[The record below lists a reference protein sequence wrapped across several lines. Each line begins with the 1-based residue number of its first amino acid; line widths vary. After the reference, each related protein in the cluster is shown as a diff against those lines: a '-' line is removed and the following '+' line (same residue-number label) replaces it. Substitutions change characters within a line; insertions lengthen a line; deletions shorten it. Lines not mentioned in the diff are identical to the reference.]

1 MPRTVPWTRPQRGR
15 VERPWQAPAQRRAAR
30 GSAPARASGAAR
42 RRRATCTAPHLRCQ
56 RAARRHTGGVPLRA
70 CMCAR
75 ERPVAPGGGLD
86 RPGTAAL
93 TLAPPLRSHARARA
107 RSAPMRPMRPRP
119 LSAEALVELQV
130 QNAGLR
136 KRLERSELE
145 REVSELSARE
155 KGEVRRSRS
164 FSPRGSRSSSSRS
177 RSSSPRG
184 SAGAPLRVPGAVL
197 TRRARDQ
204 ENLELQR
211 LQGDLENQVR
221 SRQQEIA
228 ALQAKLARRDDEHR
242 TKQTGGLAHA

>member
-1 MPRTVPWTRPQRGR
+1 VPRTVPWTRPQRGR

-75 ERPVAPGGGLD
+75 ARPVAPGGGLD

-164 FSPRGSRSSSSRS
+164 FSPRGLRSSSSRS

-184 SAGAPLRVPGAVL
+184 RATPRPRSRAHAACARPGEPGA
-197 TRRARDQ
+197 
-204 ENLELQR
+204 
-211 LQGDLENQVR
+211 
-221 SRQQEIA
+221 A
-228 ALQAKLARRDDEHR
+228 ALA
-242 TKQTGGLAHA
+242 G